1 MSSQI
6 LVFNTDTKII
16 LSIFWSGYH
25 GLLYLGDRESENVN
39 ITNNYFDG
47 SGITRSWHTS
57 SIFSTRGINILIAHN
72 EVTRS
77 LGNAIFLSA
86 ESLSKNWSD
95 DDDDVWNV
103 KIEFNYIHDFGMGI
117 ISDFGGIKPGSN
129 YHACDTE
136 DLEGLESN
144 CYTFTRVYN
153 NLVRDGWPYYCCAN
167 YLYSDVSASKNL
179 FENNVLYGSGGGAL
193 YHHCGLENESKN
205 NYVHRQIAPENGKKA
220 LSNVWGACEVGM
232 SCE

>member
-1 MSSQI
+1 MS
-6 LVFNTDTKII
+6 
-16 LSIFWSGYH
+16 
-25 GLLYLGDRESENVN
+25 LGSSSNANIN

-47 SGITRSWHTS
+47 TGITRSWSTS
-57 SIFSTRGINILIAHN
+57 AVFSQGNINVYIANN
-72 EVTRS
+72 EVARS
-77 LGNAIFLSA
+77 QGNAIFIKGQ
-86 ESLSKNWSD
+86 SLGKNSLNSGE
-95 DDDDVWNV
+95 WNV
-103 KIEFNYIHDFGMGI
+103 NAEYNYVHDFGMGI
-117 ISDFGGIKPGSN
+117 TSDFGGIKTGSTFGN
-129 YHACDTE
+129 CDGQSQS
-136 DLEGLESN
+136 GLESG
-144 CYTFTRVYN
+144 CYTFIRLYN

-179 FENNVLYGSGGGAL
+179 FENNLLYGSGGGAL